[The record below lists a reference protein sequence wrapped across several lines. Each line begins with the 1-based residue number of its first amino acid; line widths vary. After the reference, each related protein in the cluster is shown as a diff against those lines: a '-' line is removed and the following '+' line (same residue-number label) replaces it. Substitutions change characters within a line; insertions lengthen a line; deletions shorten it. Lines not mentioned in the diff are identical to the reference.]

1 MSTLLLK
8 ISGSKTFN
16 KTIFAPYIFIYDD
29 ILLYRKRKLFSVTEI
44 TVAYS
49 HIAEVNLKRG
59 VFFAALEINTTAQK
73 TIIVRYLN
81 KGLAS
86 HAKKIIDQKIH
97 FAHAKHKPESEVTAH
112 QNQVSEMEKSLNRL
126 NELYNKGKISEKE
139 FNSSRKQLLER
150 ID

>member
-16 KTIFAPYIFIYDD
+16 RTIFAPYIFVFDD

-59 VFFAALEINTTAQK
+59 IFFAALEIHSTAQK
-73 TIIVRYLN
+73 IIVVRYLN
-81 KGLAS
+81 KDLAS

-97 FAHAKHKPESEVTAH
+97 FAHAKHRPESEVTAH

-139 FNSSRKQLLER
+139 FNSSRKQILER
-150 ID
+150 MD